1 MKAPTDQLPIRSQRA
16 SAAPAAWRSSPPSA
30 APRRASAD
38 LVAERCDAAICP
50 ELGEKRKRAA
60 CARNDVDDAKPTI
73 KRGKLS
79 RSFAGV
85 VLPDLR
91 LVVQDH
97 VQQRVTDFQFSVV
110 FDIAQLAKFIHE
122 KAHA

>member
-1 MKAPTDQLPIRSQRA
+1 MSILVALV
-16 SAAPAAWRSSPPSA
+16 
-30 APRRASAD
+30 PRRLISISDDLAGSLL
-38 LVAERCDAAICP
+38 LVAVTLIGAALAP
-50 ELGEKRKRAA
+50 GTTLM
-60 CARNDVDDAKPTI
+60 AKPTI
-73 KRGKLS
+73 KRWKLS
-79 RSFAGV
+79 RFLACV

>member
-1 MKAPTDQLPIRSQRA
+1 MNVRLRPCHASLVGGDRRS
-16 SAAPAAWRSSPPSA
+16 RSGSLA
-30 APRRASAD
+30 KFTARRASSRVKT
-38 LVAERCDAAICP
+38 LMTPNRPSSVE
-50 ELGEKRKRAA
+50 
-60 CARNDVDDAKPTI
+60 
-73 KRGKLS
+73 LS
-79 RSFAGV
+79 RFYASV